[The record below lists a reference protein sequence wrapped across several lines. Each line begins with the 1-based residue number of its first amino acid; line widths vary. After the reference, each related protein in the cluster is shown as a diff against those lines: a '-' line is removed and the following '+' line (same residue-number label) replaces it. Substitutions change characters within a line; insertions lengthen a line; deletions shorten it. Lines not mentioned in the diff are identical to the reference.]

1 MKIILEISVLN
12 VKKMTQKRIHEHLR
26 DVLNVVPS
34 VAKIT
39 HIVFV
44 KTAYNLLF
52 RANSVF

>member
-12 VKKMTQKRIHEHLR
+12 VKIMTQKRIQEHLR
-26 DVLNVVPS
+26 GVLNVVPS

-52 RANSVF
+52 RANPVF